1 MSNATTERRTDYA
14 ADRESGTCRLT
25 IGVWGDRSCPDLRE
39 HIHCRNCPV
48 YAQGGRQLLARVPAD
63 TDTDTGAKANS
74 NSKAEAGIS
83 ASAPEPIVVASAL
96 RSMLV
101 FRVRGEWLAIRTAN
115 AREVV
120 EPAPVHRVPH
130 RNDVRFLGL
139 VNVRGELMPCAD
151 LGRLLELPNVGP
163 PAREAE
169 RVWPR
174 LLVLEREQRSWAF
187 PVAEVEGI
195 QRVQPDAVQP
205 PPVTVE
211 LGRSAF
217 TEGVFEGRKGPVSVI
232 DEDTLWYALQRIC
245 R

>member
-1 MSNATTERRTDYA
+1 MSAPAPEVRSDFA

-48 YAQGGRQLLARVPAD
+48 YAQGGRQLLARVPKD
-63 TDTDTGAKANS
+63 TDAGAS
-74 NSKAEAGIS
+74 T
-83 ASAPEPIVVASAL
+83 SAPEPVLNNSEL

-101 FRVRGEWLAIRTAN
+101 FRVRGEWLAIRTAT

-120 EPAPVHRVPH
+120 EPVPAHRVPH

-151 LGRLLELPNVGP
+151 LGRLLELPNVSKP
-163 PAREAE
+163 VNETE
-169 RVWPR
+169 RTWPR
-174 LLVLEREQRSWAF
+174 LLVLEREQRAWAF

-195 QRVQPDAVQP
+195 QRVQPDAIQP

-217 TEGVFEGRKGPVSVI
+217 TEGVFEGRRGPVSVI

>member
-1 MSNATTERRTDYA
+1 MSAAAPAVRSDFA
-14 ADRESGTCRLT
+14 ADRESGSCRLT

-48 YAQGGRQLLARVPAD
+48 YAQSGRQLLARVP
-63 TDTDTGAKANS
+63 TDTDAGPSTSAREPVLNNS
-74 NSKAEAGIS
+74 E
-83 ASAPEPIVVASAL
+83 L

-101 FRVRGEWLAIRTAN
+101 FRVRGEWLGIRTAS

-120 EPAPVHRVPH
+120 EPAPAHRVPH

-151 LGRLLELPNVGP
+151 LGRLLELPNVNKTVN
-163 PAREAE
+163 ETE

-174 LLVLEREQRSWAF
+174 LLVLEREQRAWAF

-195 QRVQPDAVQP
+195 QRVQPDAIQP

-217 TEGVFEGRKGPVSVI
+217 TEGVFEGRRGPVSVI

>member
-1 MSNATTERRTDYA
+1 MSAPAPAVRSDFT

-48 YAQGGRQLLARVPAD
+48 YAQGGRQLLARVPKD
-63 TDTDTGAKANS
+63 TDAGAS
-74 NSKAEAGIS
+74 T
-83 ASAPEPIVVASAL
+83 SAPEPVLNNSEL

-101 FRVRGEWLAIRTAN
+101 FRVRGEWLAIRTAT

-120 EPAPVHRVPH
+120 EPVPAHRVPH
-130 RNDVRFLGL
+130 RNDARFLGL

-151 LGRLLELPNVGP
+151 LGRLLELPNVSKP
-163 PAREAE
+163 DNEAE
-169 RVWPR
+169 GIWPR
-174 LLVLEREQRSWAF
+174 LLVLEREQRVWAF

-195 QRVQPDAVQP
+195 QRVQPDAIQP
-205 PPVTVE
+205 PPVTIE

-217 TEGVFEGRKGPVSVI
+217 TEGVFEGRRGPVSVI